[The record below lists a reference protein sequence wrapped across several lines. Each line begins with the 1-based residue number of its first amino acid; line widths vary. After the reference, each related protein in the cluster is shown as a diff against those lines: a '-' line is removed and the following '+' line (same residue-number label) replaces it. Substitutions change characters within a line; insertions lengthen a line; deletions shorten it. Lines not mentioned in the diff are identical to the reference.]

1 MPRGLIYVAAEAG
14 CSSLGLAALAALAA
28 LRLVV
33 EHGQSSA
40 GRHTILLRSD
50 GHAIAFGANE
60 HNQCA
65 VPKRFAQTV

>member
-1 MPRGLIYVAAEAG
+1 LPRGLIYVAAEAG
-14 CSSLGLAALAALAA
+14 CSSLGLAALAAL
-28 LRLVV
+28 RLVV
-33 EHGQSSA
+33 ERGQSSA